1 MRPLCPECEAGP
13 GWSFARARAAG
24 HFSGTLRQAVLRL
37 KYGDKR
43 RLAEPLGRYLGEFL
57 RAQPIALEPP
67 DLVIP
72 VPLHGSRLRDR
83 GFNQSALIARK
94 VGEILAT
101 PVAEGLLRRTRRT
114 RPQAELHASERATN
128 VRDAFAAPEAP
139 VLRRARVLLID
150 DVLTTMH
157 TVDQCARA
165 LVDAGAAEVCV
176 AGVARG
182 G

>member
-1 MRPLCPECEAGP
+1 
-13 GWSFARARAAG
+13 
-24 HFSGTLRQAVLRL
+24 
-37 KYGDKR
+37 
-43 RLAEPLGRYLGEFL
+43 
-57 RAQPIALEPP
+57 
-67 DLVIP
+67 
-72 VPLHGSRLRDR
+72 
-83 GFNQSALIARK
+83 
-94 VGEILAT
+94 
-101 PVAEGLLRRTRRT
+101 
-114 RPQAELHASERATN
+114 
-128 VRDAFAAPEAP
+128 